1 MKLLKRIC
9 SAAASMAVFA
19 STLGTMPL
27 TSVSAATA
35 VTVSPYDVYD
45 INGGTFEGWGTSLCW
60 WANRIGYSDTLA
72 QQAADTFFSP
82 EGLGLNIA
90 RFNIGGGDD
99 PSHTHI
105 TRTDSNMPGY
115 TRYNNGTVTYDW
127 SADSNQ
133 RNVLQ
138 KCIKAAGD
146 DMIVE
151 MFSNSPPY
159 YMTNSGCSSGAKT
172 SSQNNLRDDKYTD
185 FAEYLAEVT
194 AHYEKDW
201 GIHVQSITPMN
212 EPYTDYWGA
221 YSNKQEGCHFDQGSS
236 MDKIYQE
243 LSKSLKKR
251 GLNDIIISANDESV
265 IDTQI
270 TSWNK
275 MSDATRALIGRIDTH
290 TYGGSKRGELKDTAI
305 RAGRNLWMSEV
316 DGGSTAGSNAG
327 EMGAGLWLAD
337 RITLDLNE
345 LNSSAWILW
354 QVIDNHISSVGMNGN
369 KDKGMVNTQGGYWG
383 LAVADHDSNRI
394 ILTKKYYSMGQFSRY
409 IRPGMTMLKC
419 SNNCVAAFDRRNG
432 RLVIVATNDG
442 SSDKQLVFDLSGFS
456 SMGSSASAV
465 RTSNSENWKD
475 IGSIPVSGGA
485 LAATLTKQSVTTF
498 IIDGVK
504 GGTELT
510 DRIDLSS
517 AVLSGSDSW
526 NSDSSTTYH
535 KAFDGSAGTFF
546 DGVSDGWVQ
555 ADLGELYDIT
565 ALGYA
570 PRSGYEYRLTDGKFL
585 ASQDGSNWTE
595 LYTVKDKPTS
605 GMHYVTALSGDTTLR
620 YIRYEVPSGKPTN
633 EYNNDSAYCANIAE
647 IALFGTPHS
656 QSSAPKYDKLG
667 ISSAEGTL
675 SWHEDD
681 TTTFEMAY
689 DGNMNTFF
697 DGLEGGCVTLDL
709 GSNCSIGNIA
719 YCPRKGYEHRMI
731 DGFFSASLDG
741 VNWTRIYT
749 VPSKPAFRMNFTPEF
764 ENLTARYIRYE
775 VPTGA
780 PSSPLNNDSVYLC
793 NIAEIAVYGTAGAA
807 SLTGDVNNDG
817 GIDVADIVTYQ
828 RYLLKKEA
836 LPAPENADINGDG
849 ETDVFD
855 MISLRKLVLS
865 KINVI

>member
-1 MKLLKRIC
+1 MKLIKRIC
-9 SAAASMAVFA
+9 SAAAAVTVFA
-19 STLGTMPL
+19 GTLSILPAL
-27 TSVSAATA
+27 TASSATT

-45 INGGTFEGWGTSLCW
+45 INGGEFEGWGTSLCW
-60 WANRIGYSDTLA
+60 WANRVGYSDVLA
-72 QQAADTFFSP
+72 QKAAETFYGP
-82 EGLGLNIA
+82 DGLGLNIA

-115 TRYNNGTVTYDW
+115 TRYNNGAVTYDW
-127 SADSNQ
+127 NADANQ
-133 RNVLQ
+133 RNVLRR
-138 KCIKAAGD
+138 CIEAAGD

-159 YMTNSGCSSGAKT
+159 YMTNSGCSSGAVT
-172 SSQNNLRDDKYTD
+172 SSENNLRSDRYTD

-194 AHYEKDW
+194 AHYENDW

-221 YSNKQEGCHFDQGSS
+221 YSNKQEGCHFDQGTS

-251 GLNDIIISANDESV
+251 NINNIIISACDESV

-275 MSDATRALIGRIDTH
+275 LSDTTKSLIGRIDTH
-290 TYGGSKRGELKDTAI
+290 TYGGSQRAQLKDTAI
-305 RAGRNLWMSEV
+305 KAGRNLWMSEV
-316 DGGSTAGSNAG
+316 DGGSTAGTDAG
-327 EMGAGLWLAD
+327 EMGAALWLAD

-383 LAVADHDSNRI
+383 LAVADHDNSNI
-394 ILTKKYYSMGQFSRY
+394 ILTKKYYAMGQFSRY

-419 SNNCVAAFDRRNG
+419 GGSCVAAFDEKNG

-442 SSDKQLVFDLSGFS
+442 SSDKELVFDLSGFGS
-456 SMGSSASAV
+456 AGSSAQII
-465 RTSNSENWKD
+465 RTSNYESWKNV
-475 IGSIPVSGGA
+475 GSAAVSGGG
-485 LAATLTKQSVTTF
+485 LSATLARQSVTTF

-504 GGTELT
+504 GGRELT

-535 KAFDGSAGTFF
+535 KAFDGSTGTYF

-555 ADLGELYDIT
+555 ADLGRLYDIT

-570 PRSGYEYRLTDGKFL
+570 PRSGYEYRMVAGKFL
-585 ASQDGSNWTE
+585 VSGDGRSWTT
-595 LYTVKDKPTS
+595 LYTVKSKPTS
-605 GMHYVTALSGDTTLR
+605 GMHYVTSIGATAR
-620 YIRYEVPSGKPTN
+620 YIRYEVPSGQPNN
-633 EYNNDSAYCANIAE
+633 EYNSDSAYCANIAE
-647 IALFGTPHS
+647 IALFGVPHG
-656 QSSAPKYDKLG
+656 QSSPPLYDKLIPESG
-667 ISSAEGTL
+667 EGTL
-675 SWHEDD
+675 SWHEDPY
-681 TTTFEMAY
+681 TSFEMAY
-689 DGNMNTFF
+689 DGNINTFF
-697 DGLEGGCVTLDL
+697 DGLEGCYVTLDL
-709 GSNCSIGNIA
+709 GSICQIGTIA
-719 YCPRKGYEHRMI
+719 YCPRSGYEARMI

-741 VNWTRIYT
+741 VNWKRIYT
-749 VPSKPAFRMNFTPEF
+749 VESKPAFMMNYTPEF
-764 ENLTARYIRYE
+764 EDLRARYIRYE
-775 VPTGA
+775 VPSGA

-793 NIAEIAVYGTAGAA
+793 NIAEIAVYGFAGATA
-807 SLTGDVNNDG
+807 LTGDVNNDG
-817 GIDVADIVTYQ
+817 SVDISDLVTYQ
-828 RYLLKKEA
+828 RYLLMGET
-836 LPAPENADINGDG
+836 LPAPANADINGDG
-849 ETDVFD
+849 VTDVFD
-855 MISLRKLVLS
+855 MIGLRRLIVS
-865 KINVI
+865 KINYT

>member
-1 MKLLKRIC
+1 MKLIKRIC
-9 SAAASMAVFA
+9 SVAAAFMVLTTVFTA
-19 STLGTMPL
+19 APSAEAD
-27 TSVSAATA
+27 AATI

-45 INGGTFEGWGTSLCW
+45 INGGSFEGWGTSLCW
-60 WANRIGYSDTLA
+60 WANRVGYSDILA
-72 QQAADTFFSP
+72 QKAADTFFSLD
-82 EGLGLNIA
+82 GLGLNIA

-115 TRYNNGTVTYDW
+115 TKYNNGTVTYDW
-127 SADSNQ
+127 SADHNQ
-133 RNVLQ
+133 RNVLER
-138 KCIKAAGD
+138 CIQAAGD

-159 YMTNSGCSSGAKT
+159 YMTNSGCSSGAET
-172 SSQNNLRDDKYTD
+172 SSKNNLRDDKYTD

-194 AHYEKDW
+194 AHYENDW

-251 GLNDIIISANDESV
+251 GINDIIISANDESV

-275 MSDATRALIGRIDTH
+275 MSDTTKALIGRIDTH

-305 RAGRNLWMSEV
+305 KAGRNLWMSEV
-316 DGGSTAGSNAG
+316 DGGSTAGTNAG

-383 LAVADHDSNRI
+383 LAVADHDNNNI

-419 SNNCVAAFDRRNG
+419 SNNCVAAFDQKNG

-456 SMGSSASAV
+456 SVGSSASAV

-485 LAATLTKQSVTTF
+485 IAATLAKQSVTTF

-526 NSDSSTTYH
+526 NNDSSTTYH

-570 PRSGYEYRLTDGKFL
+570 PRSGYEYRMTDGKFL

-620 YIRYEVPSGKPTN
+620 YIRYEVPSGKPAN

-667 ISSAEGTL
+667 IISSEGTL

-709 GSNCSIGNIA
+709 GSNCSICNIA

-817 GIDVADIVTYQ
+817 SIDVADIVTYQ